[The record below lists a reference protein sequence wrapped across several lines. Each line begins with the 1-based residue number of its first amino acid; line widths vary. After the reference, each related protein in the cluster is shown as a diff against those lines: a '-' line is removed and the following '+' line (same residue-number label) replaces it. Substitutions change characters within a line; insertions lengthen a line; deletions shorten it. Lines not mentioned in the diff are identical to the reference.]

1 MTDLEFDKKLNE
13 ALEEKWKLVL
23 RNRAKTDRS
32 KFNFGS
38 DEQKENIL
46 KLLKK

>member
-1 MTDLEFDKKLNE
+1 MTDLEFNKKLNE

-32 KFNFGS
+32 KLNFGNE
-38 DEQKENIL
+38 EQLENIL
-46 KLLKK
+46 ELLKK